1 MEATKQRWGH
11 IGVGGGAGENR
22 AKPETHPKRNPGLPF
37 ASQTF
42 AWVSLKTNKINKRE
56 KGPPSTG

>member
-22 AKPETHPKRNPGLPF
+22 AKAETHPKRNPGLPF

-42 AWVSLKTNKINKRE
+42 AWVSLKTKK
-56 KGPPSTG
+56 